1 MYTQSQMNT
10 VLTIQKIAEGSIT
23 MEEARELLGVSE
35 RTLYR
40 YKRTYLDE

>member
-1 MYTQSQMNT
+1 MYTHKQMNT
-10 VLTIQKIAEGSIT
+10 VLTIQKLTEGSIT
-23 MEEARELLGVSE
+23 MQEARELLGVSE